1 MTLTRAEVEAI
12 RLMAEEVIALCEWF
26 AKQTAAL
33 IDDKDATIREFTE
46 ERDAWELKNAKNVKL
61 YEDERDRLR
70 EALREVLSEMS
81 RRRLTSAERIARAA
95 LEAEK

>member
-1 MTLTRAEVEAI
+1 MDRLTE
-12 RLMAEEVIALCEWF
+12 
-26 AKQTAAL
+26 
-33 IDDKDATIREFTE
+33 IDRILGSPYEFTE